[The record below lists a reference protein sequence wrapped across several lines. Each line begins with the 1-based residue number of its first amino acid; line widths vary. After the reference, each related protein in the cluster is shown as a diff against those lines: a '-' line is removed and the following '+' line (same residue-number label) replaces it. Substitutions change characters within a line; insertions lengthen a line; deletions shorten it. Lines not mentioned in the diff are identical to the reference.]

1 LHQLSESFLD
11 LLGCRLRHAD
21 RLYHPASPGR
31 ASSPTATSQEDIKEV
46 TFAYGRTADGGFKIY
61 TSVRSEAEP
70 LT

>member
-1 LHQLSESFLD
+1 MPTDSTT
-11 LLGCRLRHAD
+11 LRPQGG
-21 RLYHPASPGR
+21 LR
-31 ASSPTATSQEDIKEV
+31 AQTATSQEDIKEV